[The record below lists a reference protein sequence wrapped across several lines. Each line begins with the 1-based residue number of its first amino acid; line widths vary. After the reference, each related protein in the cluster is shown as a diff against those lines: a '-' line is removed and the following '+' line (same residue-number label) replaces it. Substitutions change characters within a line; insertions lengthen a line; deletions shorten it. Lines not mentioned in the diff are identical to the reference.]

1 VSDTTFL
8 PVPERAQARA
18 GRGRAGGRRRAG
30 YAFVA
35 VYLALLLLFGVLPTA
50 YAVYLA
56 FTKAAG
62 RRVSVGPVSF
72 AQWAGLSNFFATGR
86 DFRFLP
92 AFEHIGLYLVI
103 WLVVLVVLVLGLA
116 LLLHGGVRRTVP
128 FFRFLFYLPGALA
141 GSASVLVWAFMLD
154 PDISPWHFVLSWL
167 HDSSMPQTIAP
178 GHLPVVFAV
187 IAFWTGAGGW
197 IVVMNGALNNISDE
211 VVASAKIDG
220 ANAWQLAIRIKL
232 PLIRRWVVF
241 MLILA
246 FAAGTQLFVEPQLL
260 GAASLGM
267 VSPTWSPNQLAY
279 YFATQNG
286 NFNYAASISVDLL
299 IVGLMAATLLV
310 FRSKLFQID

>member
-1 VSDTTFL
+1 MSEIINL

-18 GRGRAGGRRRAG
+18 GRGRVGGRQRAG

-35 VYLALLLLFGVLPTA
+35 VYLVLLLLFGVLPTA

-56 FTKAAG
+56 FTKAVG

-103 WLVVLVVLVLGLA
+103 WLVVLVVLVLALA

-154 PDISPWHFVLSWL
+154 PDISPWHFALSWL
-167 HDSSMPQTIAP
+167 HFSSMPQTIAP
-178 GHLPVVFAV
+178 GHLPAIFAV

-211 VVASAKIDG
+211 VIDSAKIDG
-220 ANAWQLAIRIKL
+220 ANAWQLAIWIKL
-232 PLIRRWVVF
+232 PLIKRWVVF

-246 FAAGTQLFVEPQLL
+246 FATGTQLFVEPQLL
-260 GAASLGM
+260 GAASLGA

-279 YFATQNG
+279 YLATQNG
-286 NFNYAASISVDLL
+286 NFNYAAAISTDLL